1 MKKEYVKPC
10 PNCKLFS
17 MYLTDECFFWYGNE
31 LKKYVCDECGH
42 EETI

>member
-17 MYLTDECFFWYGNE
+17 MYLADAHFSGMAISLRNMCVMSVDM
-31 LKKYVCDECGH
+31 KR
-42 EETI
+42 

>member
-17 MYLTDECFFWYGNE
+17 MYLADAHFFWYGNKF
-31 LKKYVCDECGH
+31 KKYVCDECGH
-42 EETI
+42 EEIV